1 MSLIRSYIKLSRKVS
16 WADILIIISI
26 FAVLYGVIH
35 FGENFK
41 AEFKPLAEIDLSPSA
56 LPEYTFFS
64 LVRGF
69 AAYGISLIFTLVY
82 GYIAAYNRRAEKIM
96 IPLLDIL
103 QSIPVLGFLPGLVI
117 ALIAVFPHSNI
128 GLELAAILMIFT
140 GQVWNM
146 TFSFYRSLQSIPKEL
161 REAAKVYRLNWW
173 QRFTKLELPYSTMG
187 LVWNSMMSMAGG
199 WFFLTISEAFIIGD
213 KDFRL
218 PGIGSY
224 MSAAIHNGNVP
235 AMIYAVIAMS
245 LMIITVDQLLWKPL
259 VAWAQKFK
267 FEETESAVIPKSKV
281 LDILRSSYIISAV
294 IEKIIFPII
303 QFLKPLA
310 SVKQKKVNSL
320 ENRVSAFQR
329 FLKAA
334 IGWTFKIIFLLA
346 VLFGSYKLFGLLI
359 SVNVEE
365 WKTIG
370 IDLFLTFFRVLAA
383 VVIGSLWTIPAG
395 VAIGMNPRLSKIF
408 QPVIQVVASFPAPML
423 FPIVLLLLMKLGG
436 SIEYGSILLMML
448 GTQWY
453 ILFNVIAGAMA
464 IPSDLREAASI
475 NHLSKV
481 MKWKRLILPGI
492 FPALVTGWVTATGGA
507 WNASIVAEYVH
518 FGNDV
523 LTATGLGAKITLA
536 TDSANFGVLAASVIA
551 MSTTVVLINR
561 FFWKKLYVLAEEK
574 YSLTK

>member
-26 FAVLYGVIH
+26 LGVLYGVIH

-41 AEFKPLAEIDLSPSA
+41 TEFKPLAEIDLSPSA

-82 GYIAAYNRRAEKIM
+82 GYTAAYNRRAEKIM

-117 ALIAVFPHSNI
+117 ALIALFPHSNI

-161 REAAKVYRLNWW
+161 REAAKIYRFNWW

-224 MSAAIHNGNVP
+224 MSAAINDGNVP

-245 LMIITVDQLLWKPL
+245 LMIITVDRLLWKPL
-259 VAWAQKFK
+259 VTWAQKFK
-267 FEETESAVIPKSKV
+267 FEDTESAIVPKSKV
-281 LDILRSSYIISAV
+281 LDILRSSHIILFFRK
-294 IEKIIFPII
+294 KIIIPVIN
-303 QFLKPLA
+303 FLKPLA
-310 SVKQKKVNSL
+310 TYTKNNIDNSDKRIAVFQKIFKSVLSWMFKLSFL
-320 ENRVSAFQR
+320 SAA
-329 FLKAA
+329 LY
-334 IGWTFKIIFLLA
+334 
-346 VLFGSYKLFGLLI
+346 GSYKLFGLLI
-359 SVNVEE
+359 SVDAAE

-370 IDLFLTFFRVLAA
+370 VDLFLTLIRVFTA
-383 VVIGSLWTIPAG
+383 VLIGSLWTIPVG

-423 FPIVLLLLMKLGG
+423 FPLVLLVLIKFGG

-464 IPSDLREAASI
+464 IPSDLREVATI
-475 NHLSKV
+475 NRLSRV
-481 MKWKRLILPGI
+481 IKWKRLILPGI

-518 FGNDV
+518 FGNNI
-523 LTATGLGAKITLA
+523 LTATGLGAKITIA
-536 TDSANFGVLAASVIA
+536 TDSANLGVLAASVIA

-574 YSLTK
+574 FSLTK

>member
-1 MSLIRSYIKLSRKVS
+1 M
-16 WADILIIISI
+16 
-26 FAVLYGVIH
+26 
-35 FGENFK
+35 
-41 AEFKPLAEIDLSPSA
+41 EFKPLAQIDLSPSA

-146 TFSFYRSLQSIPKEL
+146 TFSFYRSLQSIPNEL

-267 FEETESAVIPKSKV
+267 FEDTESAVIPKSKV
-281 LDILRSSYIISAV
+281 LDILRSSHIISAV

-310 SVKQKKVNSL
+310 SIKQKKVNSL
-320 ENRVSAFQR
+320 QNRISAFQR
-329 FLKAA
+329 FLKATVV
-334 IGWTFKIIFLLA
+334 WTFKIIFLLA

-359 SVNVEE
+359 FVNVEE
-365 WKTIG
+365 
-370 IDLFLTFFRVLAA
+370 
-383 VVIGSLWTIPAG
+383 
-395 VAIGMNPRLSKIF
+395 
-408 QPVIQVVASFPAPML
+408 
-423 FPIVLLLLMKLGG
+423 
-436 SIEYGSILLMML
+436 
-448 GTQWY
+448 
-453 ILFNVIAGAMA
+453 
-464 IPSDLREAASI
+464 
-475 NHLSKV
+475 
-481 MKWKRLILPGI
+481 WKRLILPGI

-518 FGNDV
+518 FGNDI
-523 LTATGLGAKITLA
+523 LTATGLGAKITIA

>member
-16 WADILIIISI
+16 WADILIVISI

-35 FGENFK
+35 FGTNFK

-64 LVRGF
+64 LIRGF
-69 AAYGISLIFTLVY
+69 AAYAISLLFTLIY

-173 QRFTKLELPYSTMG
+173 QRFTKLDLPYSTMG

-224 MSAAIHNGNVP
+224 MSAAIHDGNVP

-245 LMIITVDQLLWKPL
+245 LMIITVDRLLWKPL
-259 VAWAQKFK
+259 ITWAQKFK
-267 FEETESAVIPKSKV
+267 FEEIESAIVPKSKV
-281 LDILRSSYIISAV
+281 LDILRSSHIILLFK
-294 IEKIIFPII
+294 EKIITPAIN
-303 QFLKPLA
+303 FLKPLA
-310 SVKQKKVNSL
+310 TYTKNSIDNSDKRVALFQKIFKSV
-320 ENRVSAFQR
+320 
-329 FLKAA
+329 
-334 IGWTFKIIFLLA
+334 IGWMFKLIFLSAALY
-346 VLFGSYKLFGLLI
+346 GSYKLFGLLI
-359 SVNVEE
+359 SVNTEE

-370 IDLFLTFFRVLAA
+370 IDLLLTFIRVFTA

-423 FPIVLLLLMKLGG
+423 FPLVLLVLMKLGG

-475 NHLSKV
+475 NRLSKKL
-481 MKWKRLILPGI
+481 KWKRLILPGI
-492 FPALVTGWVTATGGA
+492 FPALITGWVTATGGA

-518 FGNDV
+518 FGNDI

-561 FFWKKLYVLAEEK
+561 FFWKKLYILAEEK